1 MLNRLIRFRKD
12 IVTLW
17 HAFWNP
23 LTPTYLKVI
32 TVVTALYVLSP
43 ADILPDI
50 IPVLGLV
57 DDVLIVTFMV
67 SWIVSRLP
75 QPARQSAH
83 DPAFDDVVDGPVI
96 DGTARRR

>member
-32 TVVTALYVLSP
+32 TVITALYVLSP

-75 QPARQSAH
+75 QPAQQSAH
-83 DPAFDDVVDGPVI
+83 DPAFEDVNGPVI